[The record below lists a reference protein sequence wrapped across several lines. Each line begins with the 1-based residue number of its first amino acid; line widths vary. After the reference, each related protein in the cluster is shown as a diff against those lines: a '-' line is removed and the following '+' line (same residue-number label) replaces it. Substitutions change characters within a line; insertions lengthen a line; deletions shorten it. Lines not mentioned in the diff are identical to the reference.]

1 MVSHS
6 KSPHK
11 AHKAYSGLFQNGWHI
26 QRSVRLFVIVNTFG
40 AYLLAWATR
49 NSPVT
54 ACIYFLAVTMY
65 SVISVGYHLSD
76 GQQIHFLRST
86 EVLLL
91 SENAMR
97 FLNQSEHS
105 VWHPTFQGDIQEPS

>member
-1 MVSHS
+1 M
-6 KSPHK
+6 
-11 AHKAYSGLFQNGWHI
+11 
-26 QRSVRLFVIVNTFG
+26 
-40 AYLLAWATR
+40 
-49 NSPVT
+49 T
-54 ACIYFLAVTMY
+54 ACIYFPAVTMY

-105 VWHPTFQGDIQEPS
+105 VWHPTFQGDIREPS